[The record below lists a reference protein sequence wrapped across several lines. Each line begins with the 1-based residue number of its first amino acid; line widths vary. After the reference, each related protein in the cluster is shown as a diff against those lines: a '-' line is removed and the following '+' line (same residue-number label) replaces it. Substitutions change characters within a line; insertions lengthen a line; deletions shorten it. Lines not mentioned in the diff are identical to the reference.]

1 MNLKLRLTLL
11 ACWLA
16 ACAAPA
22 APRPTVTP
30 YTGAPRLVVVD
41 TDMAADGWIR

>member
-16 ACAAPA
+16 ACAAPV
-22 APRPTVTP
+22 APGPTLTPFIGALRP
-30 YTGAPRLVVVD
+30 VVID
-41 TDMAADGWIR
+41 TDMAADDWIP